1 MCEEAEE
8 FHKSLV
14 NPSSQRFM
22 WVGSS
27 ARGLTW
33 SRVED
38 GDDIVRLKY
47 YGSGLNGSERFKGL
61 KLLAR
66 VNHVTN

>member
-14 NPSSQRFM
+14 NPFSQRFM

-33 SRVED
+33 SCVED
-38 GDDIVRLKY
+38 ADDIVRQKY
-47 YGSGLNGSERFKGL
+47 YGSGLYGSERFKGL

>member
-8 FHKSLV
+8 FRRSLV
-14 NPSSQRFM
+14 NPFSERFM

-33 SRVED
+33 SCV
-38 GDDIVRLKY
+38 DDIVRNYHGCSLH
-47 YGSGLNGSERFKGL
+47 GSHRLKGL
-61 KLLAR
+61 RLLA
-66 VNHVTN
+66 HG